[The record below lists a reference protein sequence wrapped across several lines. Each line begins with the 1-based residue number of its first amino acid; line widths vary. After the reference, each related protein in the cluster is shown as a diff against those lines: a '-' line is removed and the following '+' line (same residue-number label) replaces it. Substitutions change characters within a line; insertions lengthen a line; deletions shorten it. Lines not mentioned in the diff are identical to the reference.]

1 MIRVPGNKPGDNRA
15 HSIETPAIILFFV
28 TLLLISIRLWAR
40 FKPASWKGLG
50 WDDYT
55 ILLSWVFA
63 TVVSALMIASCAYGF
78 GQHIRN
84 LSRENKLMTLKLF
97 YVAQAFY
104 KITINLTK
112 TSILLLYLRI
122 FVQRW
127 FRIACYIL
135 IGIIIAYMIA
145 TFGASVWQCT
155 PVARA
160 WDKSIPGTCVD
171 ITVNWYANAGFSIST
186 DILIL
191 ALPMYPI
198 FTSHLRKTQKVAVV
212 LMFALG
218 FFTTITSILRMQTLT
233 FSTKTPDTT
242 YDLDSS
248 IWTIIEQNMA
258 IICACLPVC
267 RPPLAYLFPKYFA
280 ISRREQQQ
288 QQQQRT
294 GPEGGDIGHREISSQ
309 SELRSWQ
316 GPHQHDIAI
325 EAGVGVGVGGIGL
338 SRLPRHHHQGGGIFE
353 MDRKYST
360 ATGSSFGRRHRPG
373 SVSSDDDDDDDDV
386 ERKISSTTDH
396 VGGVTTVYQRDR
408 DRRVSTEDDDKMVMV
423 TMTTG
428 DATSEDTILHVS
440 SVSAA
445 AAATTMSRSN
455 SRLGIGLR
463 DRDRSADRM
472 NQVGVEGRPGGGIQM
487 TTQFSVTYDQR

>member
-15 HSIETPAIILFFV
+15 HSIETPAIVLFFV
-28 TLLLISIRLWAR
+28 TLFLIGIRLWAR

-55 ILLSWVFA
+55 ILLSWVFT

-78 GQHIRN
+78 GQHIGN
-84 LSRENKLMTLKLF
+84 LSKENKLMTLKLF

-155 PVARA
+155 PVPRA

-267 RPPLAYLFPKYFA
+267 RLPLAYLFPKYFA
-280 ISRREQQQ
+280 ISRREQ
-288 QQQQRT
+288 RT
-294 GPEGGDIGHREISSQ
+294 GPEGDIGHREISSQ

-316 GPHQHDIAI
+316 GPHQHDVAI
-325 EAGVGVGVGGIGL
+325 EAGVGVGIGL
-338 SRLPRHHHQGGGIFE
+338 RSPRHQQGGGMFVE

-360 ATGSSFGRRHRPG
+360 TGSSGRRHRRPSASG
-373 SVSSDDDDDDDDV
+373 SVSSSDNDDDV
-386 ERKISSTTDH
+386 ERKISSTTD
-396 VGGVTTVYQRDR
+396 VGGVTVYQRD
-408 DRRVSTEDDDKMVMV
+408 RVSTEDDDKIM
-423 TMTTG
+423 MTTG
-428 DATSEDTILHVS
+428 DANSEDTILHVS
-440 SVSAA
+440 SVSAT
-445 AAATTMSRSN
+445 TTMSRSN

-472 NQVGVEGRPGGGIQM
+472 HQVGVEGRPGGGIQM

>member
-15 HSIETPAIILFFV
+15 HSIETPAIVLFIATFFLV
-28 TLLLISIRLWAR
+28 GVRIWAR
-40 FKPASWKGLG
+40 FKQASWKGLG

-84 LSRENKLMTLKLF
+84 LSKENKLMTLKLF

-135 IGIIIAYMIA
+135 MSIIIAYMIA

-155 PVARA
+155 PVPRA
-160 WDKSIPGTCVD
+160 WDKTIPGTCVD

-198 FTSHLRKTQKVAVV
+198 FMSHLRKTQKVAVV
-212 LMFALG
+212 LVFALG

-267 RPPLAYLFPKYFA
+267 RLPLSYLFPKYFA
-280 ISRREQQQ
+280 SSRREQ
-288 QQQQRT
+288 RT
-294 GPEGGDIGHREISSQ
+294 GPDGDIGHREISSQ

-316 GPHQHDIAI
+316 GPHQHDVAI
-325 EAGVGVGVGGIGL
+325 EAGVGPGL
-338 SRLPRHHHQGGGIFE
+338 HHGDFE
-353 MDRKYST
+353 MDRKYNLAIS
-360 ATGSSFGRRHRPG
+360 ASGRRP
-373 SVSSDDDDDDDDV
+373 SVSGSISSDGL
-386 ERKISSTTDH
+386 ERKTSTD
-396 VGGVTTVYQRDR
+396 VGGVTVYQRDR
-408 DRRVSTEDDDKMVMV
+408 VSTEDDKM
-423 TMTTG
+423 TMMQMG
-428 DATSEDTILHVS
+428 DANSEDTIFHVS
-440 SVSAA
+440 SVSA
-445 AAATTMSRSN
+445 TRSRSN
-455 SRLGIGLR
+455 SRMGMGMGMGMRDRDRDR
-463 DRDRSADRM
+463 DRDRSWERGMQPA
-472 NQVGVEGRPGGGIQM
+472 GGGGIQM
-487 TTQFSVTYDQR
+487 TTQFSITYDDER

>member
-1 MIRVPGNKPGDNRA
+1 MIRVPGNQPGDNRA
-15 HSIETPAIILFFV
+15 YSIETPAIVLFIATFFFV
-28 TLLLISIRLWAR
+28 GVRIWAR
-40 FKPASWKGLG
+40 FKQASWKGLG

-63 TVVSALMIASCAYGF
+63 TVVSALMMASCAYGF

-84 LSRENKLMTLKLF
+84 LSKENKLMTLKLF

-135 IGIIIAYMIA
+135 MGIISAYMIA

-155 PVARA
+155 PVPRA

-198 FTSHLRKTQKVAVV
+198 FMSHLRKTQKVAVV

-233 FSTKTPDTT
+233 FSTKTPDAT

-248 IWTIIEQNMA
+248 IWTIIEENMA

-267 RPPLAYLFPKYFA
+267 RLPLAYLFPKHFA
-280 ISRREQQQ
+280 ISHHK
-288 QQQQRT
+288 QRT
-294 GPEGGDIGHREISSQ
+294 GPGGDIGHREISSQ
-309 SELRSWQ
+309 SELRSWR
-316 GPHQHDIAI
+316 GPHQHDVAI
-325 EAGVGVGVGGIGL
+325 EAGVGSG
-338 SRLPRHHHQGGGIFE
+338 PEPHHQGDYE
-353 MDRKYST
+353 MERKYNPTSSIP
-360 ATGSSFGRRHRPG
+360 GSGLRRPSASG
-373 SVSSDDDDDDDDV
+373 SVSSHLG
-386 ERKISSTTDH
+386 ERKTSAD
-396 VGGVTTVYQRDR
+396 GGVAVYPRER
-408 DRRVSTEDDDKMVMV
+408 ISTEDDKIMMRDSN
-423 TMTTG
+423 
-428 DATSEDTILHVS
+428 SEDIIFHVS
-440 SVSAA
+440 SVSA
-445 AAATTMSRSN
+445 TRPRSN
-455 SRLGIGLR
+455 SRMGMGMGMRDR

-472 NQVGVEGRPGGGIQM
+472 HHAGVEGRPGGGGIQM
-487 TTQFSVTYDQR
+487 TTQFSITYDER

>member
-1 MIRVPGNKPGDNRA
+1 MIRVPGNQPGDNRA
-15 HSIETPAIILFFV
+15 HSIETPAIVLFITTFFLV
-28 TLLLISIRLWAR
+28 GVRIWAR
-40 FKPASWKGLG
+40 FKQASWKGLG

-63 TVVSALMIASCAYGF
+63 QVVSALMMASCAYGF

-84 LSRENKLMTLKLF
+84 LSKENKLMTLKLF

-135 IGIIIAYMIA
+135 MGIISAYMIA

-155 PVARA
+155 PVPRA

-171 ITVNWYANAGFSIST
+171 ITINWYANAGFSIST

-198 FTSHLRKTQKVAVV
+198 FMSHLRKTQKVAVV

-267 RPPLAYLFPKYFA
+267 RLPLAYLFPKHFA
-280 ISRREQQQ
+280 ISHHK
-288 QQQQRT
+288 QRT
-294 GPEGGDIGHREISSQ
+294 GPEGDIGHREISSQ

-316 GPHQHDIAI
+316 GPHQHDVAI
-325 EAGVGVGVGGIGL
+325 EAGHGTGPGQDGNY
-338 SRLPRHHHQGGGIFE
+338 E
-353 MDRKYST
+353 MDRKYNPT
-360 ATGSSFGRRHRPG
+360 SSGRRPSASG
-373 SVSSDDDDDDDDV
+373 SVYSDLG
-386 ERKISSTTDH
+386 ERKTSTD
-396 VGGVTTVYQRDR
+396 VGVAVYQRDG
-408 DRRVSTEDDDKMVMV
+408 VSSEDDKVMV
-423 TMTTG
+423 G
-428 DATSEDTILHVS
+428 DANSEDTIFHVS
-440 SVSAA
+440 SVSA
-445 AAATTMSRSN
+445 TRPRSRSN
-455 SRLGIGLR
+455 SRMGMGMGIEMR
-463 DRDRSADRM
+463 DRDRSGDRM
-472 NQVGVEGRPGGGIQM
+472 HHAGVEDRPGGGGGIQM
-487 TTQFSVTYDQR
+487 TTQFSITYDER

>member
-15 HSIETPAIILFFV
+15 HSIETPAIVLFFV
-28 TLLLISIRLWAR
+28 TLFLIGIRIWAR

-78 GQHIRN
+78 GQHMKN

-135 IGIIIAYMIA
+135 LGIIIAYMIA

-155 PVARA
+155 PVPRA

-267 RPPLAYLFPKYFA
+267 RLPLAYLFPKYFA
-280 ISRREQQQ
+280 ISRRE

-316 GPHQHDIAI
+316 GPHQHDVAI
-325 EAGVGVGVGGIGL
+325 EAGVGVGVGIGL
-338 SRLPRHHHQGGGIFE
+338 SRPPRHQQGGGMFE
-353 MDRKYST
+353 MDRKS
-360 ATGSSFGRRHRPG
+360 GHRRPSASG
-373 SVSSDDDDDDDDV
+373 SVSSDDDDL
-386 ERKISSTTDH
+386 ERKISTTD
-396 VGGVTTVYQRDR
+396 VGGGMTVYQR
-408 DRRVSTEDDDKMVMV
+408 DRRVSTEDDDKMMMV

-445 AAATTMSRSN
+445 AATTTMSRSN

-472 NQVGVEGRPGGGIQM
+472 NHVGGEGRPGGGIQM

>member
-15 HSIETPAIILFFV
+15 HSIETPAIVLFFV
-28 TLLLISIRLWAR
+28 TLFLIGIRLWAR

-267 RPPLAYLFPKYFA
+267 RLPLAYLFPKYFA
-280 ISRREQQQ
+280 ISRREQQ
-288 QQQQRT
+288 RT
-294 GPEGGDIGHREISSQ
+294 GPEGDIGHREISSQ

-316 GPHQHDIAI
+316 GPHQHDVAI
-325 EAGVGVGVGGIGL
+325 EAGVGVGGIGL
-338 SRLPRHHHQGGGIFE
+338 SRSPRHQHQGGGMFVE
-353 MDRKYST
+353 MDRKYSST
-360 ATGSSFGRRHRPG
+360 TGSSGRRHRHRRPSASG

-386 ERKISSTTDH
+386 ERKISSTTD
-396 VGGVTTVYQRDR
+396 VGRVTTVYQRD
-408 DRRVSTEDDDKMVMV
+408 RVSTEDDDKMVMV
-423 TMTTG
+423 TTTG

-440 SVSAA
+440 SVS
-445 AAATTMSRSN
+445 AATTMSRSN

-472 NQVGVEGRPGGGIQM
+472 NQVGGEGRPGGGIQM